1 MKKKKLTKEERRR
14 YDSLLKM
21 MKRYEKRGV
30 EITLAGETLSLE
42 EIAAVCAVKEHG
54 SYMGDFVWDEEG
66 ELSEAQG
73 CRSFLTQKALNNFLK
88 FSDFPFRP
96 QFHHGNMVYCYM
108 VTDRPDHI
116 K

>member
-30 EITLAGETLSLE
+30 EITLAGETLSME

-66 ELSEAQG
+66 ELSEIRYEKIGEAAEENSSG
-73 CRSFLTQKALNNFLK
+73 TIR
-88 FSDFPFRP
+88 
-96 QFHHGNMVYCYM
+96 
-108 VTDRPDHI
+108 
-116 K
+116 